1 MTKVFEAKLIRFR
14 EELTTQL
21 TSSEVDVNVL
31 ENAIQVYCSLLPDYS
46 DELRHHLPPQD
57 VAKNLQKE
65 ILFAQHVMSSLEN
78 LKSERKQALLTVMK
92 GRKATSKY

>member
-14 EELTTQL
+14 EKLTEHL
-21 TSSEVDVNVL
+21 TSNEVDVDAL

-46 DELRHHLPPQD
+46 DELRHHLPSED
-57 VAKNLQKE
+57 VAKSFQKE
-65 ILFAQHVMSSLEN
+65 ILFAQHVMSSLED

-92 GRKATSKY
+92 GRKAASKY